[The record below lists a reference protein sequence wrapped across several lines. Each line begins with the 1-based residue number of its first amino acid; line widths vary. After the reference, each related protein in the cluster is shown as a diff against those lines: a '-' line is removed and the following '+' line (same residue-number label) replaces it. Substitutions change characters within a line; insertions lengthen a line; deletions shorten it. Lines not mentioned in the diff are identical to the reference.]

1 MTFLSD
7 LSDRLSGRFADL
19 SERPR
24 ANPDQVRPGQTFRR
38 ATTPAQD
45 ATVLELRDGL
55 RGIPHVLF
63 KLSIE
68 CSNRSRRFEDASR
81 LLAIES
87 FLKTYPEHV
96 Q

>member
-7 LSDRLSGRFADL
+7 LSERLA
-19 SERPR
+19 ERPR
-24 ANPDQVRPGQTFRR
+24 ANPDQVRPGASFRR
-38 ATTPAQD
+38 RRQTAPSQT
-45 ATVLELRDGL
+45 ATVVELREGL
-55 RGIPHVLF
+55 CGIPHVLF

-68 CSNRSRRFEDASR
+68 CSNASRRFEDASR

-87 FLKTYPEHV
+87 FLENYPEHV

>member
-7 LSDRLSGRFADL
+7 LSERLA
-19 SERPR
+19 ERPR
-24 ANPDQVRPGQTFRR
+24 ANPDQVRPGASFRPR
-38 ATTPAQD
+38 RRTAPSRT
-45 ATVLELRDGL
+45 ATVVELREGL
-55 RGIPHVLF
+55 CGIPHVVF

-68 CSNRSRRFEDASR
+68 CSNASRRFEDASR

-87 FLKTYPEHV
+87 FLENYPEHV

>member
-7 LSDRLSGRFADL
+7 LSERL
-19 SERPR
+19 SERSR
-24 ANPDQVRPGQTFRR
+24 ANPDQVKPGESFRGRRQMALSQT
-38 ATTPAQD
+38 
-45 ATVLELRDGL
+45 ATVLELREGL
-55 RGIPHVLF
+55 CGIPHVLF

-68 CSNRSRRFEDASR
+68 CSNASHRFEDASR

-87 FLKTYPEHV
+87 FLDTYPEHI